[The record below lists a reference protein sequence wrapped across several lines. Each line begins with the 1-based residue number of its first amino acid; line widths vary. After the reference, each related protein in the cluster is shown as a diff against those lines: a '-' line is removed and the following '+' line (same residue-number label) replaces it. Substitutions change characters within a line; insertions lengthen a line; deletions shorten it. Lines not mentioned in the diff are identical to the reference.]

1 MSELSSGSRLDALSR
16 TGLDAVS
23 DAVFD
28 RFAEMVR
35 AVLDVPVALVSL
47 VGSDRQFFPGACGLA
62 DPWASDRQTPLSH
75 SFCQHVVASASPL
88 VVVDAREDPRVKDNL
103 AIDDLGVVGYAGMPL
118 TDADGQVLGSLCAID
133 TVPRVWTDRELSL
146 LEDLAAACSDS
157 LRLRIASHSVAG
169 AFARSRLLLT
179 AAAALA
185 ATTTRDDVVATV
197 HDLVTGMLDPAYV
210 GISELAPGREVAL
223 ASARFLPSHLGA
235 RWARYSE
242 DARTPSA
249 LASGLDEV
257 VLLPD
262 LAAVAARTPDALSTF
277 EEMGWQAA
285 ASWPLPGPRG
295 PIGSLTFVWA
305 RPYTLDAD
313 QQAMLGALAGYV
325 AHAVTRAGVLDE
337 RRTAAATMQ
346 KALLT
351 PLPHTENLTMVARY
365 APAHHENHVGG
376 DWYDAIAFDGG
387 RLALV
392 IGDVVGHSVEAAA
405 TMSQYRS
412 TLRTLIVDRQESPS
426 WVLRRLE
433 RTGIA
438 LGTRGLTTVLLAYLD
453 PADDG
458 GYTLTWSNAG
468 HPPPSLVLESGDVR
482 LLEGNDPLIGI
493 GRDLHRHD
501 HSAVLPPGAR
511 MLLHTDGLV
520 ESRTMPVDLGM
531 AQLGELLAAHVAT
544 EPDTLADLLIDTA
557 VSQGHDDVA
566 LLLVAAPVV
575 ST

>member
-1 MSELSSGSRLDALSR
+1 MTELSSERRLDALGR
-16 TGLDAVS
+16 TGLDAAA
-23 DAVFD
+23 DAMFD

-35 AVLDVPVALVSL
+35 TVLDVPVALVSL
-47 VGSDRQFFPGACGLA
+47 VTSDRQIFPGACGLG
-62 DPWASDRQTPLSH
+62 DPWAQERETPLSH

-88 VVVDAREDPRVKDNL
+88 VVVDARVDPRVAGNL

-118 TDADGQVLGSLCAID
+118 TDADGLVLGSLCAID
-133 TVPRVWTDRELSL
+133 TAPRNWTERELSL
-146 LEDLAAACSDS
+146 LDGLAAACSDS
-157 LRLRIASHSVAG
+157 LRLRIASHLVAES
-169 AFARSRLLLT
+169 FARSRLLLS
-179 AAAALA
+179 AASALA
-185 ATTTRDDVVATV
+185 ATTTLDDVVTTV
-197 HDLVTGMLDPAYV
+197 HELVTTMLDPAYV

-223 ASARFLPSHLGA
+223 ASTQFLPSHLA
-235 RWARYSE
+235 ERWTRYSE

-249 LASGLDEV
+249 LAASLGEV

-262 LAAVAARTPDALSTF
+262 LSSVAARTPDALSTF
-277 EEMGWQAA
+277 EELGWQAA

-295 PIGSLTFVWA
+295 PIGSLTFVWKKPFV
-305 RPYTLDAD
+305 RDAD

-325 AHAVTRAGVLDE
+325 AHAVTRAGVLDD

-351 PLPHTENLTMVARY
+351 PLPAHADLRMAARY

-433 RTGIA
+433 RTGMA
-438 LGTRGLTTVLLAYLD
+438 LGTSGLATVLLAYLD
-453 PADDG
+453 PAPAG

-468 HPPPSLVLESGDVR
+468 HPPPTLVSAGSAE
-482 LLEGNDPLIGI
+482 LLPGTDPLIGLA
-493 GRDLHRHD
+493 RDLARRD
-501 HSAVLPPGAR
+501 HSVTLPPGSR
-511 MLLHTDGLV
+511 LVLHTDGLV
-520 ESRTMPVDLGM
+520 ESRTMPVDVGLER
-531 AQLGELLAAHVAT
+531 LGELLASHA
-544 EPDTLADLLIDTA
+544 DTDLGELADLLIDTA
-557 VSQGHDDVA
+557 VAQGHDDVA
-566 LLLVAAPVV
+566 LLLVATPH
-575 ST
+575 T